1 MVRWEVRAGDG
12 QVPGDGKVGGWTGG
26 DLEEAEVGL
35 PLVADHLAAGEA
47 ADRDDHPHSCR
58 LHPHYPHCCELY
70 AIP

>member
-1 MVRWEVRAGDG
+1 MARCQVTARWEVRA
-12 QVPGDGKVGGWTGG
+12 GG

-58 LHPHYPHCCELY
+58 LYPHYPHCCVLY